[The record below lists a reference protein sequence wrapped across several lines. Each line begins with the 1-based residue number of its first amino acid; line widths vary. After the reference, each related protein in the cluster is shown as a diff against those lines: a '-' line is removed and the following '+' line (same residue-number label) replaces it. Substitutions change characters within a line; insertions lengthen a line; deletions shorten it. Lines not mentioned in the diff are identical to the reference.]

1 MIEEEVSI
9 QAPANQHL
17 ASGNWSHRVLTAVEA
32 DAPIVLGLEILGS
45 EDWMTISEG
54 LLPEFD
60 QEMAGARRTLERIPE
75 DKLAWKPHEKSMTLG
90 RLAGH
95 VAELPGFGAAAIT
108 TESLDFANRPAG
120 SKPLVAESRN
130 HVLEVFDKKVAE
142 MRAAIAKTGDAEWAK
157 NWKLSAGDKVFFNGT
172 KIMAVRRMMMNH
184 IIHHRA
190 QLGVYLRLNDVA
202 VPSVYGPSADEGK

>member
-1 MIEEEVSI
+1 
-9 QAPANQHL
+9 
-17 ASGNWSHRVLTAVEA
+17 VEA
-32 DAPIVLGLEILGS
+32 NAPIVLGLDTWRS
-45 EDWMTISEG
+45 ENFMTISEG

-60 QEMAGARRTLERIPE
+60 QEMASARRTLERIPE

-95 VAELPGFGAAAIT
+95 VAELPGFGVAAIT
-108 TESLDFANRPAG
+108 TENLDFANRPAG
-120 SKPLVAESRN
+120 SKPLVAESQN
-130 HVLEVFDKKVAE
+130 HVLEIFDKKVAE
-142 MRAAIAKTGDAEWAK
+142 VRAAIAKTSDAEWAK
-157 NWKLSAGDKVFFNGT
+157 NWKLSAGDKVFFNGPR
-172 KIMAVRRMMMNH
+172 IMALRRMVMNH

>member
-60 QEMAGARRTLERIPE
+60 QEMASARRTLERIPE

-120 SKPLVAESRN
+120 SKPLGAEARN
-130 HVLEVFDKKVAE
+130 HVLEIFDKKVAE
-142 MRAAIAKTGDAEWAK
+142 MRAAFGKTGDAEWAK
-157 NWKLSAGDKVFFNGT
+157 NWKLSAGDKVFSNGT